1 MSEETKYAAVFK
13 YCIPVDAQPVAAY
26 VVQVLRHG
34 WLTAEGISPCAEWAI
49 RFMGAKG
56 IDVLVKE
63 CEKYGLQVFLG
74 PPEVMAA
81 IKNKAVE

>member
-13 YCIPVDAQPVAAY
+13 YCVPVNAQPVPAY
-26 VVQVLRHG
+26 VVQVLRYG
-34 WLTAEGISPCAEWAI
+34 WLTAEGISQRAEWAI

-56 IDVLVKE
+56 IEVLAKE
-63 CEKYGLQVFLG
+63 CKELGIQVFLG